1 MELEEELREYPL
13 TGRFLFG
20 RLREALS
27 REEREILESLPTEIA
42 TYENSARIVEAGSAC
57 GRSTLLL
64 EGFIMRGLP
73 NMNGGGERRSA
84 LSLHVPGDFVDLH
97 CFALKRLD
105 HNVDTIGPAR
115 IAYVPHEKLREVL
128 SETPHLARLLWSSTL
143 LDAAMHRQW
152 IMKLEQLTTPR
163 RIAHIFAELWR
174 RLEMVGLADEDGFDS
189 PLTQTDLAD
198 MSGSTAVHANRALRE
213 LRERGVAEF
222 RRGRVTS
229 ADRNAL
235 EAYGDFA
242 ADYLYG
248 KGQLALE
255 RGFPALG

>member
-1 MELEEELREYPL
+1 MTLEEELRAFPL

-20 RLREALS
+20 RLRQTLTH
-27 REEREILESLPTEIA
+27 EERAVIESLPEEIA
-42 TYENSARIVEAGSAC
+42 TYQSSSRIVASGSVC
-57 GRSTLLL
+57 GRSTLLV
-64 EGFIMRGLP
+64 EGFIVRGLEHL
-73 NMNGGGERRSA
+73 NGGGEKRSA

-105 HNVDTIGPAR
+105 HNVDTIGPAKL
-115 IAYVPHEKLREVL
+115 AYVPHEKLQEVL
-128 SETPHLARLLWSSTL
+128 REKPHLARLLWSSTL

-174 RLEMVGLADEDGFDS
+174 RLEMVGLANADGFET
-189 PLTQTDLAD
+189 PLTQADLAD

-213 LRERGVAEF
+213 LREKGIAEF
-222 RRGRVTS
+222 RRGKVIVQ
-229 ADRNAL
+229 DRGAL
-235 EAYGDFA
+235 QDYADFA

-248 KGQLALE
+248 EGQLALARE
-255 RGFPALG
+255 HFAI

>member
-1 MELEEELREYPL
+1 MTLEEELRDFPL

-20 RLREALS
+20 RLRQTLTH
-27 REEREILESLPTEIA
+27 EEREALETLPEEIA
-42 TYENSARIVEAGSAC
+42 TYESSSRIVEAGAAC

-64 EGFIMRGLP
+64 EGFIVRGLE
-73 NMNGGGERRSA
+73 GTGKRSA
-84 LSLHVPGDFVDLH
+84 LSVHVAGDFVDLH

-115 IAYVPHEKLREVL
+115 IAYVPHAKLEQVL
-128 SETPHLARLLWSSTL
+128 RDKPHLARLLWSSTL

-163 RIAHIFAELWR
+163 RIAHIFSELWR
-174 RLEMVGLADEDGFDS
+174 RLDMVGLAERDGFQS
-189 PLTQTDLAD
+189 PLTQADLAD

-213 LRERGVAEF
+213 LRERGIAEF
-222 RRGRVTS
+222 RRGRVVS
-229 ADRNAL
+229 QDREAL
-235 EAYGDFA
+235 EHYADFA

-248 KGQLALE
+248 EGQLALQRE
-255 RGFPALG
+255 HFAI

>member
-1 MELEEELREYPL
+1 MTLEEELREFPL

-20 RLREALS
+20 RLRETLTH
-27 REEREILESLPTEIA
+27 EERVALESLPEEIA
-42 TYENSARIVEAGSAC
+42 TYETSSRIVQAGSVC

-64 EGFIMRGLP
+64 EGFIIRGLERL
-73 NMNGGGERRSA
+73 NGEGEKRSA

-105 HNVDTIGPAR
+105 HNVDTVGPAR
-115 IAYVPHEKLREVL
+115 IAYVPHEKLQEVL
-128 SETPHLARLLWSSTL
+128 RDMPHLARLLWSSTL

-174 RLEMVGLADEDGFDS
+174 RLEMVGLAHGDGFDT
-189 PLTQTDLAD
+189 PLTQADLAD

-213 LRERGVAEF
+213 LREKGIAEF
-222 RRGRVTS
+222 RRGRVFS
-229 ADRNAL
+229 QDRAAL
-235 EAYGDFA
+235 EEYADFT

-248 KGQLALE
+248 SGQLALE
-255 RGFPALG
+255 RENFAI

>member
-1 MELEEELREYPL
+1 MTLEEELREFPL

-20 RLREALS
+20 RLRHTLTLDERKALENLP
-27 REEREILESLPTEIA
+27 EEVAHYES
-42 TYENSARIVEAGSAC
+42 SSRIVEAGTSC
-57 GRSTLLL
+57 NRSTLLI
-64 EGFIMRGLP
+64 EGFIIRGLEKR
-73 NMNGGGERRSA
+73 NGEGEKRSA

-105 HNVDTIGPAR
+105 HNVDTVGPAK

-128 SETPHLARLLWSSTL
+128 RDKPHLARLLWSSTL

-174 RLEMVGLADEDGFDS
+174 RLEMVGLARRDGFET
-189 PLTQTDLAD
+189 PLTQADLAD

-213 LRERGVAEF
+213 LRERGLAEF
-222 RRGRVTS
+222 RRGSVVS
-229 ADRNAL
+229 ADRQAL
-235 EAYGDFA
+235 ENYADFA

-248 KGQLALE
+248 EGQLALE
-255 RGFPALG
+255 PEIFAV